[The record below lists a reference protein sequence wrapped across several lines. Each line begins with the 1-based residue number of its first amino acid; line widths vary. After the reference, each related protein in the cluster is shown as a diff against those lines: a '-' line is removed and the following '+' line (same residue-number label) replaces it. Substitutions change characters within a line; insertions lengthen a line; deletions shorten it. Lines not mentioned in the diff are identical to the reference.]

1 MSQIRTILQMSKM
14 WMQGTIDLA
23 NIVISLKILPEG
35 IEVDF
40 NQLQKLIVKALP
52 AKAKIFSD
60 FQTEPIAYGLN
71 ALIAHIQIPED
82 ETGILDKTEQSIE
95 QIPGVSRIQTL
106 MVRRTR

>member
-1 MSQIRTILQMSKM
+1 M
-14 WMQGTIDLA
+14 A
-23 NIVISLKILPEG
+23 NIVISFKILPEG

-40 NQLQKLIVKALP
+40 NQLQKQIEKALP
-52 AKAKIFSD
+52 AEAKIYAD
-60 FQTEPIAYGLN
+60 FQTEPIAFGLN

-95 QIPGVSRIQTL
+95 KVPGVSRIQTL